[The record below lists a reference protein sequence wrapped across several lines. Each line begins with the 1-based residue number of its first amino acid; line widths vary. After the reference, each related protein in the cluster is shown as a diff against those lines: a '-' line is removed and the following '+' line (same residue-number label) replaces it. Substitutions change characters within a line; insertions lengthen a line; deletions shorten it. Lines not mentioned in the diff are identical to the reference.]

1 LNRCGAFAAAFYA
14 TVSLCCAVAAARAAE
29 PDVRATGPDARA
41 AGPFR
46 LTEWPSAA
54 RKPSFHLLDAN
65 HERRGLADYRGRVSI
80 VFFGFTHCPDVCPS
94 ELLKLALV
102 VKRLESL
109 ASQVQ
114 VLFISLD
121 PERDTPE
128 LVKAYVAAFD
138 PRFVGLTGSSA
149 DVNEAASSFS
159 IQFAKVRQGGDYTIN
174 HSTGVYILD
183 KTGRL
188 RLVGTLETSVDDLVH
203 DLTKLAT
210 G

>member
-14 TVSLCCAVAAARAAE
+14 TVSLCCAVAAARSAE
-29 PDVRATGPDARA
+29 P
-41 AGPFR
+41 AGRSAEPFR

-54 RKPSFHLLDAN
+54 RKPSFHLIDAN
-65 HERRGLADYRGRVSI
+65 HERRSLADYRGRVAI
-80 VFFGFTHCPDVCPS
+80 VFFGFTQCPDVCPS

-102 VKRLESL
+102 VKRLSL
-109 ASQVQ
+109 ASPVQ

-138 PRFVGLTGSSA
+138 PRFVGLTGSTA
-149 DVNEAASSFS
+149 DINDAASSFS
-159 IQFAKVRQGGDYTIN
+159 IQFAKVPQGGDYTIN
-174 HSTGVYILD
+174 HSTGAYILD

-203 DLTKLAT
+203 DLTILAS
-210 G
+210 GS